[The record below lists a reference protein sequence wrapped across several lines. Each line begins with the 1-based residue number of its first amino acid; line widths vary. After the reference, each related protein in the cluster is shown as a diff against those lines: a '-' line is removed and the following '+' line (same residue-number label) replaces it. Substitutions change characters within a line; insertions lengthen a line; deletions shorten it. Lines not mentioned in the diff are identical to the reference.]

1 VTVPRLNPLIKR
13 ARRVGVQVIWMREVR
28 PEAMMLGAQKVL
40 YETGEEHWLIRED
53 GDGIDWYE
61 GVLRTAA
68 WHQGNAG

>member
-1 VTVPRLNPLIKR
+1 
-13 ARRVGVQVIWMREVR
+13 MREVR

-61 GVLRTAA
+61 GVLLTAA